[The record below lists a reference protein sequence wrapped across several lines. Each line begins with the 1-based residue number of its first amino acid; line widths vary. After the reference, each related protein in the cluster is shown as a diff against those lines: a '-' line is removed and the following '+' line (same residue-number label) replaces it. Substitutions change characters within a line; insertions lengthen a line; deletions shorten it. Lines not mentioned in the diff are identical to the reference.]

1 MDAYS
6 DFDEKRIKHLELIQA
21 VISRLGNDA
30 FLMKGWAITLAGAF
44 LAFAV
49 NSDNVW
55 LAVASFFPTL
65 VFWGLDT
72 YFLRAERLFRK
83 LYGRVREGSADI
95 APFFMSATAPTFV
108 NLLSKDE
115 RTELSWWNTLRRP
128 SLIWFYLA
136 ILGAVAAIAFIL
148 LAVNTNS
155 PSTPRPSP
163 SMLPG

>member
-1 MDAYS
+1 MDGYG

-55 LAVASFFPTL
+55 LAVASAFPTM

-83 LYGRVREGSADI
+83 LYGRVRERSADI
-95 APFFMSATAPTFV
+95 APFFMSATGPTFM
-108 NLLSKDE
+108 NLLTKE
-115 RTELSWWNTLRRP
+115 EKAELSWWKTLQRP
-128 SLIWFYLA
+128 SLLWFYLA
-136 ILGAVAAIAFIL
+136 ILGAAAAIASIL
-148 LAVNTNS
+148 LAVNGNGQ
-155 PSTPRPSP
+155 STP
-163 SMLPG
+163 